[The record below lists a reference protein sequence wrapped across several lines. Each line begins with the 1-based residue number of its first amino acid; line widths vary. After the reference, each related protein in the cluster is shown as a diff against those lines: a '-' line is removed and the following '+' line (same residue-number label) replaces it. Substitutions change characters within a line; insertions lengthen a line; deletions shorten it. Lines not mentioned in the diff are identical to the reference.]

1 MKNWIDFVKIKFHL
15 NEDIEWHCMQFDLNL
30 DFNELHSNLLNS
42 IQFNF
47 NTIKLNVTI
56 GLKFTWFEF
65 KDENIESFSKIVV
78 VTNII
83 FQL

>member
-1 MKNWIDFVKIKFHL
+1 MNYIQIYW
-15 NEDIEWHCMQFDLNL
+15 
-30 DFNELHSNLLNS
+30 

-47 NTIKLNVTI
+47 NSIKLNVTI